1 MIEEY
6 QKWLEYLAH
15 VQHTFND
22 KLAKP
27 IYHSVSIAFGELKF
41 NQEIPLDDHIKNEV
55 IETFNLIYNKNS
67 PVEHI

>member
-15 VQHTFND
+15 LQVTYKD
-22 KLAKP
+22 KLVQP
-27 IYHSVSIAFGELKF
+27 IYHCVCIAFGELKF
-41 NQEIPLDDHIKNEV
+41 NINNPLDDHIKNEV
-55 IETFNLIYNKNS
+55 IQTFNLIYNKNS

>member
-15 VQHTFND
+15 VQHTYND

-41 NQEIPLDDHIKNEV
+41 NQNIPLDDHIKKEV